1 MKDNKLANL
10 LKEPGIAYST
20 ESSPIDLIQI
30 SRKGIKK
37 SALSNL
43 SKALNISMAQLA
55 KLLPVTERTLQR
67 RAANSLLNSTTSQQ
81 VILIG
86 QLVTKGEEVFGNRES
101 FQNWLKQPN
110 TALGGYV
117 PLDVLD
123 TTIGVQLVMDV
134 LGRLEHGVYS

>member
-1 MKDNKLANL
+1 MESEKLANL
-10 LKEPGIAYST
+10 LQEPGIAYTT
-20 ESSPIDLIQI
+20 ESTALDLVEI

-43 SKALNISMAQLA
+43 SEALNISMKRLA
-55 KLLPVTERTLQR
+55 NLLPVTERTLQR
-67 RAANSLLNSTTSQQ
+67 RSANSLLNSTTSQQ

-86 QLVTKGEEVFGNRES
+86 QLITKGEEFFGNREN

-110 TALGGYV
+110 TALGGYI
-117 PLDVLD
+117 PLDILD